1 MTLGGGDCD
10 IIAFEFSINVSNIQF
25 LTFFKKVE
33 KMQGKILGFDDLQ
46 GAIRG
51 DDGKRYHFDISEVK
65 NAKNADLETLSGSE
79 VDFELANGKAVEIYI
94 TKFQQNTEFIAF
106 KNANFSPNS
115 SQSANSQNQNSQNN
129 FTSPNS
135 QQNFKMPQKPEVK
148 ALKNKF
154 YIALGILIGG
164 TILAGSVGGI
174 ISLALTGDKRLGD
187 NIVSLFVFLLYFILF
202 YNITKFV
209 QEHSRSDTLVRNFT
223 LYNGIFITCWAI
235 SLAILADKGGDTQ
248 GVLIFNLIIY
258 VVTLFI
264 KYSYYDELA
273 EITTQPLFMYA
284 FWCNASIILS
294 PIGFILWIMAWV
306 GVKKIRVYDIE
317 K

>member
-1 MTLGGGDCD
+1 
-10 IIAFEFSINVSNIQF
+10 
-25 LTFFKKVE
+25 
-33 KMQGKILGFDDLQ
+33 MQGKILDFDDLQ
-46 GAIRG
+46 GTILG

-94 TKFQQNTEFIAF
+94 AKF
-106 KNANFSPNS
+106 
-115 SQSANSQNQNSQNN
+115 
-129 FTSPNS
+129 

-164 TILAGSVGGI
+164 TILATILATFVGI
-174 ISLALTGDKRLGD
+174 IISEALALP
-187 NIVSLFVFLLYFILF
+187 NIAAPFVSLLYVMLYMMLF

-209 QEHSRSDTLVRNFT
+209 QEHSRSDTLVRNFV
-223 LYNGIFITCWAI
+223 LYNAIPIISQLI
-235 SLAILADKGGDTQ
+235 SLFILVGNGGEIIV
-248 GVLIFNLIIY
+248 VLIFNLIVY
-258 VVTLFI
+258 VVTLTI
-264 KYSYYDELA
+264 KYSYYNELA
-273 EITTQPLFMYA
+273 KITTQPLFMYA

-306 GVKKIRVYDIE
+306 GVKKIRVHA
-317 K
+317 KQ

>member
-1 MTLGGGDCD
+1 MY
-10 IIAFEFSINVSNIQF
+10 Q
-25 LTFFKKVE
+25 KKVE

-46 GAIRG
+46 GAILG

-94 TKFQQNTEFIAF
+94 TKFQQN
-106 KNANFSPNS
+106 
-115 SQSANSQNQNSQNN
+115 
-129 FTSPNS
+129 
-135 QQNFKMPQKPEVK
+135 FKMPQKPEVK

-164 TILAGSVGGI
+164 TILIIFVVTIINIALEECLVGRI
-174 ISLALTGDKRLGD
+174 
-187 NIVSLFVFLLYFILF
+187 IVSLFFPLLYVIPF

-209 QEHSRSDTLVRNFT
+209 QEHSRSDTLMRRFV
-223 LYNGIFITCWAI
+223 LYNAIPIICGLISFLVESGLISFLILVENGVLLIFI
-235 SLAILADKGGDTQ
+235 
-248 GVLIFNLIIY
+248 LIVCVATLII
-258 VVTLFI
+258 
-264 KYSYYDELA
+264 KYYYYKELA

-284 FWCNASIILS
+284 FWCNVSIILS

-306 GVKKIRVYDIE
+306 GVKKIRVYA
-317 K
+317 KQ